1 MMSGWD
7 FGMGGGWMWLILGFT
22 LIVAIV
28 ALVGGAVR
36 DRSADGAQRP
46 DPNSDAERIL
56 KTRLA
61 RGEISPQQYEQLRRQ
76 LGL

>member
-1 MMSGWD
+1 MMYGWD
-7 FGMGGGWMWLILGFT
+7 FGMAGGWMWLILGII
-22 LIVAIV
+22 LIVTIV
-28 ALVGGAVR
+28 ALVGAVTR
-36 DRSADGAQRP
+36 DRSSGGPERADP
-46 DPNSDAERIL
+46 SSDAARIL